1 MKGKIISYRRL
12 SLILLPVLAVFFAV
26 EGTWCPGL
34 PHHWTFI
41 TVIALAL
48 LALCLTSV
56 NDFWGKSTVP
66 LLSHTGIALVL
77 VGGLLG
83 AADRVDVQM
92 QVYKGAPT
100 ELEAFDNRGN
110 LVRMP
115 FGVSL
120 EDLRIDYYEDGTS
133 PKQFTSLLSVDGSKL
148 RTSVNH
154 PGRYKGYRIY
164 QYGYDPD
171 SRQYSVLKIVRDP
184 FLPVVALG
192 ALLLLSAALLG
203 LKKIWRG
210 WKVLVAA
217 LALSVV
223 FASIS
228 IAGISFGTLVP
239 ALRSLWFIP
248 HLTVYMLA
256 YSILAL
262 AVFIGIASIFSKK
275 IPDDLTGKLLSTSS
289 SLLLIGMLCGAV
301 WAQQSWGGYW
311 TWDAKECWAA
321 ATWLLTLCG
330 IHTKKKKLML
340 AFVVISFLAMQMTW
354 YGVNYLPSSGQS
366 LHTYN

>member
-1 MKGKIISYRRL
+1 M
-12 SLILLPVLAVFFAV
+12 SLILLPVLAVFLAV

-41 TVIALAL
+41 TVIVLAL
-48 LALCLTSV
+48 LALVIISV
-56 NDFWGKSTVP
+56 NDFSKKSIVS
-66 LLSHTGIALVL
+66 LLSHTGMSLVL
-77 VGGLLG
+77 IGGLLG
-83 AADRVDVQM
+83 AADSVDAHIRI
-92 QVYKGAPT
+92 YKGAP
-100 ELEAFDNRGN
+100 LEHTAFDAQGA
-110 LVRMP
+110 LVKLP

-120 EDLRIDYYEDGTS
+120 EDFIIDYYEDGTS
-133 PKQFTSLLSVDGSKL
+133 PKQFISLLSVDGTKL
-148 RTSVNH
+148 STSVNH

-164 QYGYDPD
+164 QSGYDLD
-171 SRQYSVLKIVRDP
+171 SQQYSVLKIVRDP
-184 FLPVVALG
+184 FLPVVTLG
-192 ALLLLSAALLG
+192 ALLLLSGALLG

-210 WKVLVAA
+210 WKVPVAA

-223 FASIS
+223 FALIS
-228 IAGISFGTLVP
+228 VAGISFGTLVP

-248 HLTVYMLA
+248 HLAVYMLA

-262 AVFIGIASIFSKK
+262 AVIIGTASLFSKK
-275 IPDDLTGKLLSTSS
+275 IPDDLTGKLLSTAS

-301 WAQQSWGGYW
+301 WAQQAWGGYW

-321 ATWLLTLCG
+321 VTWLMTLCG